1 MCKLIPV
8 YNILL
13 KKSKDAPLCVLPHAS
28 FQLFIVHETGLP
40 TVLLTVL
47 KLNTHCPVC
56 FAGLNRMHQEI
67 KLCWIAVRILLH
79 HLCKAMSHEI
89 YFKSTKNS

>member
-56 FAGLNRMHQEI
+56 FDGLNQMHCLFQCVKKSSCVGLLSEFCCTI
-67 KLCWIAVRILLH
+67 YAKL
-79 HLCKAMSHEI
+79 
-89 YFKSTKNS
+89 